1 MRLKDNTVYNR
12 ADNLVYVKSQGDL
25 IYVICNKE
33 SQQDMV
39 VERMT
44 TDNCVLDSYEEWDED
59 EDMKWILTFRVLDD
73 YDMKPNLN

>member
-44 TDNCVLDSYEEWDED
+44 TDNCILDSYEEWDED
-59 EDMKWILTFRVLDD
+59 EDMKWILTFKVFDD
-73 YDMKPNLN
+73 EQLPEKN